1 MATTTFKGPV
11 RSENGM
17 QIVSKNA
24 TTGAITVTSGDKMKN
39 EAVGSAGIEGTAE
52 VYITQ
57 VERFKSDVDT
67 NVNLVKTTIMIDL
80 TGLNSGGTAGDIIG
94 KNGSGVAYIGRIT
107 TADNGVVFGVSMECF
122 EQPATGE
129 DDINLHSATE
139 GTGVEDT
146 AIGDLTETLIIDG
159 GNQNVS
165 VRTTGGGIAA
175 DQYLY
180 LTGGST
186 TAGTYSAGRLVI
198 TILGY
203 DVAS

>member
-1 MATTTFKGPV
+1 MANTTFTGPV
-11 RSENGM
+11 RSINGFE
-17 QIVSKNA
+17 QITKNA
-24 TTGAITVTSGDKMKN
+24 TTGAITIVSGNKMAT
-39 EAVGSAGIEGTAE
+39 EAATGAGIEGTAE
-52 VYITQ
+52 TYITQ

-67 NVNLVKTTIMIDL
+67 NVNIVKTTIMIDL

-122 EQPATGE
+122 EAPTTGE
-129 DDINLHSATE
+129 TDINLHSATE

-159 GNQNVS
+159 GTQALG
-165 VRTTGGGIAA
+165 VRKTGGTIAA

-186 TAGTYSAGRLVI
+186 TAGTYDNGKLVI

>member
-1 MATTTFKGPV
+1 MANTTFSGPI

-17 QIVSKNA
+17 QMISKNA

-39 EAVGSAGIEGTAE
+39 EAVSGAGIEGTAA

-67 NVNLVKTTIMIDL
+67 NVNIVKTTIMIDL

-122 EQPATGE
+122 EAPTTGE
-129 DDINLHSATE
+129 TDINLHSATE

-159 GNQNVS
+159 GTQALG
-165 VRTTGGGIAA
+165 VRKTGGTIAA

-186 TAGTYSAGRLVI
+186 TAGTYDNGKLVI

>member
-1 MATTTFKGPV
+1 MANTTFSGPI

-17 QIVSKNA
+17 QMISKNA

-39 EAVGSAGIEGTAE
+39 EAVGGAGIEGTAE
-52 VYITQ
+52 TYITQ

-107 TADNGVVFGVSMECF
+107 TADNGVVFGVTMECF
-122 EQPATGE
+122 EAPTTGE
-129 DDINLHSATE
+129 ADINLHSATE

-146 AIGDLTETLIIDG
+146 AIGDLTETLIING
-159 GNQNVS
+159 GTQALGT
-165 VRTTGGGIAA
+165 RTAGNTIAA

-186 TAGTYSAGRLVI
+186 TAGTYDNGKLVI

>member
-1 MATTTFKGPV
+1 MANTTFSGPI

-17 QIVSKNA
+17 QMISKNA

-39 EAVGSAGIEGTAE
+39 EAVSGAGIEGTAA

-67 NVNLVKTTIMIDL
+67 NVNIVKTTIMIDL

-122 EQPATGE
+122 EAPTTGE
-129 DDINLHSATE
+129 TDINLHSATE

-159 GNQNVS
+159 GTQALG
-165 VRTTGGGIAA
+165 VRKTGGTIAA

-186 TAGTYSAGRLVI
+186 TAGTYEAGRLVI

>member
-1 MATTTFKGPV
+1 MANTTFSGPI

-17 QIVSKNA
+17 QMISKNA

-39 EAVGSAGIEGTAE
+39 EAVGSAGIEGTAA

-57 VERFKSDVDT
+57 VERLKSDVDT
-67 NVNLVKTTIMIDL
+67 NVNIVKTTIMIDL
-80 TGLNSGGTAGDIIG
+80 TGLNSGGATGDIIG
-94 KNGSGVAYIGRIT
+94 KDGSGVAYIGRIT
-107 TADNGVVFGVSMECF
+107 TADNGVVFGASMECF
-122 EQPATGE
+122 EAPTTGE
-129 DDINLHSATE
+129 TDINLHSATE

-146 AIGDLTETLIIDG
+146 AIGDLTETLIING
-159 GNQNVS
+159 GTQALGT
-165 VRTTGGGIAA
+165 RTAGNTIAA

-180 LTGGST
+180 LTGGSN
-186 TAGTYSAGRLVI
+186 TAGTYDAGRLLI

>member
-1 MATTTFKGPV
+1 
-11 RSENGM
+11 
-17 QIVSKNA
+17 
-24 TTGAITVTSGDKMKN
+24 
-39 EAVGSAGIEGTAE
+39 
-52 VYITQ
+52 
-57 VERFKSDVDT
+57 
-67 NVNLVKTTIMIDL
+67 MIDL

-94 KNGSGVAYIGRIT
+94 KDGSGVAYIGRIT

-159 GNQNVS
+159 GAQNVS